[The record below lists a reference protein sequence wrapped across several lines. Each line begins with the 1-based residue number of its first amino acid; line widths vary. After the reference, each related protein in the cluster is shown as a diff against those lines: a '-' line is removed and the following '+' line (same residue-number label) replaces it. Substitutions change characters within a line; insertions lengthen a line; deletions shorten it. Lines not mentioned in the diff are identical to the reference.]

1 MNRKR
6 TLIYNYLRLPY
17 YKQMRIAQG
26 LGLLEN
32 DDVNLDE
39 MEQRRA
45 IIRRAVKMKKIKQLE
60 EAVNQA

>member
-1 MNRKR
+1 
-6 TLIYNYLRLPY
+6 
-17 YKQMRIAQG
+17 MRIAQG